1 MFWDEYPDKEILVCE
16 LMDRGCDRDEAEALI
31 QAEHHRREAMVS

>member
-1 MFWDEYPDKEILVCE
+1 
-16 LMDRGCDRDEAEALI
+16 MDRGCDRDEAEALI